1 MWQFLKPVSPGE
13 LLIDATL
20 GEGGHT
26 ELFLKRAEDLRV
38 VGIDADP
45 AVMKIAKGRLRS
57 YGDRVRFYTM
67 WFNRFFKQYPLGEER
82 PDKILFDLGISSFH
96 YETSNRGF
104 SFSRDESLDMRI
116 GEELE
121 TSAFDIV
128 NNYPETELADILYEF
143 GEERY
148 SRKIAAVVVSEREK
162 HSIRSTAELREIIEK
177 AVPPEYRRRRIHAA
191 TKTFQA
197 LRIAVN
203 GELVRLNSALHDA
216 LKVLRPGGRIGVI
229 SFHSLE
235 DRIVKHFF
243 KEKSKICS
251 CPPEWPRCQCD
262 RVQRARIL
270 TKKPIE
276 ADTDEVNTNP
286 RGRSAKLRVLEKI
299 EDEEI

>member
-1 MWQFLKPVSPGE
+1 MWRFLRPASPGE
-13 LLIDATL
+13 LFIDATL

-26 ELFLKRAEDLRV
+26 ELFLSRAKDLKA
-38 VGIDADP
+38 VGIDADSSIIE
-45 AVMKIAKGRLRS
+45 IAKQRLEP
-57 YGDRVRFYTM
+57 YKDRVRFFNV
-67 WFNRFFKQYPLGEER
+67 WFNVFFREYPLGGER

-96 YETSNRGF
+96 YESSSRGF
-104 SFSRDESLDMRI
+104 SFSRDEYLDMRI

-128 NNYPETELADILYEF
+128 NNYPEKELADILYEY

-148 SRKIAAVVVSEREK
+148 SRRIAAAISAARGET
-162 HSIRSTAELREIIEK
+162 SISRTSELRNIIEK
-177 AVPPEYRRRRIHAA
+177 AVPPEYRRGKIHAA

-203 GELVRLNSALHDA
+203 GELVRLNSVLHDS
-216 LKVLRPGGRIGVI
+216 LKILKPGGRLGVI

-243 KEKSKICS
+243 KEKSKICT
-251 CPPEWPRCQCD
+251 CPPELPRCECD
-262 RVQRARIL
+262 RIQRARIL
-270 TKKPIE
+270 TKKPAVAGEDE
-276 ADTDEVNTNP
+276 AAENP

-299 EDEEI
+299 EDEVY